1 MTLSPARVPGTGV
14 RRLTATLYG
23 YAFLDD
29 FVLLYPVYALL
40 FRDTGLTVW
49 QISSLFAL
57 WSLTGVL
64 LEIPSG
70 AWADGASRRVLLWFG
85 PLLTAAGFAL
95 WVLTPSY
102 WSFALGFVL
111 WGAKGALSSGALEAL
126 VYEELDRLGAADRY
140 APAMGRARAA
150 GLVGVM
156 AAMGLAGPVFAAGG
170 YPAVGLAS
178 VLVCLLAAVTAS
190 RFPEHRTAPT
200 AAVVRPSTDEP
211 SAEEPS
217 TDEPLADGPS
227 TDKPSADEPGDGW
240 ARTLRAGLAEAR
252 SNRSVRGALL
262 LVPAVTAVWGAL
274 DEYTP
279 LLVRDTGVPEGA
291 VPQLLLLVWAAAT
304 VGGLLADVGQRL
316 GTGGLAGLLA
326 GSALALAAG
335 AVARTPAGIAL
346 VAMAFGGF
354 QLASVLADARLQQRI
369 EGTGRATLTSVAGVG
384 TDLTTVAV
392 YGGYAVIGSTAA
404 HGTVFALFAV
414 PYLVT
419 ALILATRRTP
429 ARTARTADTSAP
441 TAPG

>member
-1 MTLSPARVPGTGV
+1 MTLSPARVSGTGV

-40 FRDTGLTVW
+40 FHDTGLTVW

-64 LEIPSG
+64 LEVPSG
-70 AWADGASRRVLLWFG
+70 AWADAVSRRVLLWLG

-102 WSFALGFVL
+102 WAFALGFML

-140 APAMGRARAA
+140 ARVMGRARAA
-150 GLVGVM
+150 GLVAVM

-178 VLVCLLAAVTAS
+178 LLACLLAAFAAYL
-190 RFPEHRTAPT
+190 FPEHRAPT
-200 AAVVRPSTDEP
+200 ASTAVHEAADGE
-211 SAEEPS
+211 SAEGGP
-217 TDEPLADGPS
+217 ADG
-227 TDKPSADEPGDGW
+227 EPGDGW
-240 ARTLRAGLAEAR
+240 VRTLRAGLAEVR
-252 SNRSVRGALL
+252 GDRSVRGALL

-279 LLVRDTGVPEGA
+279 LLVRDTGVSEDA
-291 VPQLLLLVWAAAT
+291 VPQLLLLIYAGAT
-304 VGGLLADVGQRL
+304 VGGLLAGVGRRL

-326 GSALALAAG
+326 GSALVLAAG
-335 AVARTPAGIAL
+335 AVARTPSGIAL
-346 VAMAFGGF
+346 VALAFGGF
-354 QLASVLADARLQQRI
+354 QLVSVLADARLQQRI
-369 EGTGRATLTSVAGVG
+369 EGAGRATLTSVAGVG

-392 YGGYAVIGSTAA
+392 YGAYAVIGSTAA
-404 HGTVFALFAV
+404 HGTVFAVFAV

-419 ALILATRRTP
+419 ALLLA
-429 ARTARTADTSAP
+429 ARARP
-441 TAPG
+441 